1 MWNLRLI
8 ILSIED
14 MKELLRFLFLSDVD
28 VVSSRTKSQTMSVL
42 ANKTKSATSV
52 DVFKSEIDETVQ

>member
-1 MWNLRLI
+1 VWNLRLI